1 MSHVNPEDRFLH
13 FDNELPSQSRSN
25 SFPSPTTTMAEPRE
39 NSLRDSVVRFLKTH
53 RQVAAT
59 APAACVA
66 VLAGAPLE
74 NIKTRM
80 QSKFFPSALACTKY
94 TYRTEGLRGFWVGT
108 WSPLVSLVVTR
119 SAQFQIYRWA
129 KYKIDRVIERTTGES
144 PLQHVNTVGTY
155 PNLSTW
161 VCFGGAG
168 MLAGGLLAPVL
179 TPVELVKNCAQTS
192 VLMAADTAKP
202 GGGAKNVGRISS
214 YQAVQQIVRERGVA
228 GLFVGFRL
236 HLVRDVVG
244 SGIYFGVYEAL
255 KQSLNSAYGVSD
267 VNAPGA
273 VLFAGAAC
281 GVLAWCVTY
290 PLDSMKTRS
299 QNRLVGTSAV
309 KQAAA
314 VAVNEASK
322 AKFSKYKGIEMVL
335 LRSALQGMIQQ
346 SIFEEAKRWI
356 DELKFSDGSTKL
368 PNVDRQLGRDQ
379 ILKKTRYDDE

>member
-1 MSHVNPEDRFLH
+1 
-13 FDNELPSQSRSN
+13 
-25 SFPSPTTTMAEPRE
+25 MAEPRD
-39 NSLRDSVVRFLKTH
+39 STLRDSIVGFAKSH
-53 RQVAAT
+53 RQITAT
-59 APAACVA
+59 APAACIA

-74 NIKTRM
+74 NVKTRM
-80 QSKFFPSALACTKY
+80 QSKYFPSALACTKY
-94 TYRTEGLRGFWVGT
+94 TYRTEGVRGFWIGT

-129 KYKIDRVIERTTGES
+129 KYKIDRAIEQTTGQS

-161 VCFGGAG
+161 LCFGGAG
-168 MLAGGLLAPVL
+168 MLAGGLLTPVL
-179 TPVELVKNCAQTS
+179 TPVELIKNCAQTS
-192 VLMAADTAKP
+192 VLMAADHTKP
-202 GGGAKNVGRISS
+202 GAGTKNAGRISS
-214 YQAVQQIVRERGVA
+214 YKAVRQILRDRGVG

-290 PLDSMKTRS
+290 PLDSMKTQA
-299 QNRLVGTSAV
+299 QNRLVGAGA

-314 VAVNEASK
+314 IVVGEASK
-322 AKFSKYKGIEMVL
+322 AKFSRYKGIEMVL

-356 DELKFSDGSTKL
+356 DELKFSDGSATL
-368 PNVDRQLGRDQ
+368 PNVDRQLGRDK
-379 ILKKTRYDDE
+379 IVKKTGHTDK

>member
-1 MSHVNPEDRFLH
+1 
-13 FDNELPSQSRSN
+13 
-25 SFPSPTTTMAEPRE
+25 MAEPRDD
-39 NSLRDSVVRFLKTH
+39 SLRDSMVRFMKTH

-80 QSKFFPSALACTKY
+80 QSKYFPSALACTKY

-129 KYKIDRVIERTTGES
+129 KYKLDRVIERTTGES

-161 VCFGGAG
+161 VCFGGA
-168 MLAGGLLAPVL
+168 A
-179 TPVELVKNCAQTS
+179 PVELVKNCAQTS
-192 VLMAADTAKP
+192 VLMAAETAKP
-202 GGGAKNVGRISS
+202 GGKNVGRISS
-214 YQAVQQIVRERGVA
+214 YQAVQQIVRERGVC

-273 VLFAGAAC
+273 VLFAGAVC

-309 KQAAA
+309 KQAAS
-314 VAVNEASK
+314 VAANEASK
-322 AKFSKYKGIEMVL
+322 VKFSKYKGIEMVL

-356 DELKFSDGSTKL
+356 DELKFSDGSTAL
-368 PNVDRQLGRDQ
+368 PNVARQLGRDQ
-379 ILKKTRYDDE
+379 VVKKTTHDEE